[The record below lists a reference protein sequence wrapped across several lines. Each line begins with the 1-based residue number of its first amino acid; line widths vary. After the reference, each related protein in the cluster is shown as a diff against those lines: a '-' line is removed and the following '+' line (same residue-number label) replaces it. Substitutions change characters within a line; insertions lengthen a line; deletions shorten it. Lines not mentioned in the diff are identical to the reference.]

1 MEPVRLAD
9 GRIIVAF
16 NDTLPDGR
24 ERWGIYSATGQLQ
37 TFRFTKED
45 AVAWDRGA
53 FFVVHQFVGR

>member
-1 MEPVRLAD
+1 MD
-9 GRIIVAF
+9 GSSSHSMTRCL
-16 NDTLPDGR
+16 TG

-45 AVAWDRGA
+45 AVAWDRGG